1 MSTHIPTPAPKL
13 GPDPAA
19 LRKSRRFLLLIALVF
34 AAPMLVAGLLTFSG
48 WQPTGKGNGQPI
60 APQRNFVDEK
70 LRVQLANGQPYAWR
84 DSEPRM
90 TLVALAG
97 PHCAVHCLDDLTAM
111 AKARV
116 MLNRNQSRLRLL
128 YIGQPPA
135 GEGLVAMQNY
145 WLIGTD
151 VDGKLAGYRPTTP
164 DSVSAV
170 LVESNGT
177 ALSLYPA
184 GSDPAGLAR
193 DLQKVIH

>member
-1 MSTHIPTPAPKL
+1 MSTQTP
-13 GPDPAA
+13 GSAA
-19 LRKSRRFLLLIALVF
+19 SNPVAVRRSRLFLMLIALVF
-34 AAPMLVAGLLTFSG
+34 AAPILVAGLLTVTG
-48 WQPTGKGNGQPI
+48 WQPSGKGNGQPI
-60 APQRNFVDEK
+60 MPQRNFVDEK
-70 LRVQLANGQPYAWR
+70 LHVQLANGQSYVWR

-97 PHCAVHCLDDLTAM
+97 PGCAARCLDDLTAM

-128 YIGQPPA
+128 YLGPPPV
-135 GEGLVAMQNY
+135 GEGLVAIQNY
-145 WLIGTD
+145 WQVGSD
-151 VDGKLAGYRPTTP
+151 VDNKLQSYRPTTP

-184 GSDPAGLAR
+184 GSDPSGLAR

>member
-1 MSTHIPTPAPKL
+1 MPTPATYNP
-13 GPDPAA
+13 PTVNPAA
-19 LRKSRRFLLLIALVF
+19 LRKSRLYLVLIALVF
-34 AAPMLVAGLLTFSG
+34 AAPILVAGLLTFTG
-48 WQPTGKGNGQPI
+48 WQPVGKGNGQAI
-60 APQRNFVDEK
+60 TPQRNFVDEK
-70 LRVQLANGQPYAWR
+70 IRVQLANGQAYAWR

-90 TLVALAG
+90 TLIALPG
-97 PHCAVHCLDDLTAM
+97 PACATQCLDDLTAM

-128 YIGQPPA
+128 YLGQPPA
-135 GEGLVAMQNY
+135 GAGLAAMESFWQV
-145 WLIGTD
+145 GTD
-151 VDGKLAGYRPTTP
+151 VDDKLAAYRSTLP

-177 ALSLYPA
+177 ALSLYPV